1 MPDHPLS
8 PGGTTLAVLDTCVLL
23 PPRLSDVLFDLH
35 LEGLYSPHWTKAI
48 EAEFLKN
55 WRAVVK
61 NAPPGSNEK
70 RLACFRAAT
79 GNAHEIFGYDRQKYT
94 SLVPPKVDSGD
105 AHVISA
111 ALVLRDAAEAGLDR
125 IVVVTSNITHMPKK
139 VVGAIGIDV
148 MRPGEFIDNLCKA
161 SPDRVEAAL
170 QRTIKDLKSPPYT
183 NARLLGTL
191 KLHKA
196 AETARTFS
204 KRWGVIPDMG
214 MEGPT
219 R

>member
-8 PGGTTLAVLDTCVLL
+8 PNGYTLAVLDTCVLL
-23 PPRLSDVLFDLH
+23 PSRLSDILFDLY
-35 LEGLYSPHWTKAI
+35 LEGLYLPHWTQAI
-48 EAEFLKN
+48 EAEFLRN
-55 WRAVVK
+55 WGNVRK
-61 NAPPGSNEK
+61 NAPDGSGEI
-70 RLACFRAAT
+70 RLQCFQLAT
-79 GNAHEIFGYDRQKYT
+79 KNAHEVFGYDKPKYT
-94 SLVPPKVDSGD
+94 DLVPPKVDSGD
-105 AHVISA
+105 IHVISA
-111 ALVLRDAAEAGLDR
+111 ALVLRDAAEHGLDKV
-125 IVVVTSNITHMPKK
+125 VVVTSNITHMPPK

-191 KLHKA
+191 KFHKA
-196 AETARTFS
+196 AETAKTFS